1 MPHDLRTSLEIK
13 IKIFKT
19 GVGGRKEN
27 TEHRGNVVTELGR
40 EISKLETIFA
50 FGNLE
55 ELLMVQYSFYQILY
69 QNIKQL
75 YFSF

>member
-1 MPHDLRTSLEIK
+1 MPRDLTTSLEIK

-27 TEHRGNVVTELGR
+27 TERRGNVVTELGR
-40 EISKLETIFA
+40 EISKLETIFV
-50 FGNLE
+50 FRNLE